1 MDRYNDGLKKGGRA
15 RRSRWAAPQRRG
27 AAGAVLGG
35 DRTVIEGAFPD
46 PRQVV
51 AGYWILQVASV
62 EEAVDWAERFPFEA
76 LSRVYPGEYGTD
88 GELELRQVFQ
98 LEA

>member
-1 MDRYNDGLKKGGRA
+1 
-15 RRSRWAAPQRRG
+15 
-27 AAGAVLGG
+27 
-35 DRTVIEGAFPD
+35 
-46 PRQVV
+46 VV